1 MVQSSNSI
9 RRYAVNL
16 ALHFSVTQ
24 SLSEVSV
31 IYFCIFHL
39 EDVCCILYFLNTHYA
54 LFLLFAFHSISG
66 RLSLLCTSESFLIL
80 SQVHSQS
87 LWMDIQVASSNSTE
101 VINLIQMSFYT
112 YASLLWEESLAV
124 KLLGQIVYI
133 FVIGLTVFK
142 LLSIQNVCVQY
153 GKKINRFYLHCSW
166 YKHD

>member
-1 MVQSSNSI
+1 MLAVAAFRWRDYAWVFIIFFPYACKFTYLPISLQWALLKNLFWLMVQSSNSI

-87 LWMDIQVASSNSTE
+87 LWMDIQGASSNSTE
-101 VINLIQMSFYT
+101 VINLI
-112 YASLLWEESLAV
+112 
-124 KLLGQIVYI
+124 
-133 FVIGLTVFK
+133 
-142 LLSIQNVCVQY
+142 
-153 GKKINRFYLHCSW
+153 
-166 YKHD
+166 